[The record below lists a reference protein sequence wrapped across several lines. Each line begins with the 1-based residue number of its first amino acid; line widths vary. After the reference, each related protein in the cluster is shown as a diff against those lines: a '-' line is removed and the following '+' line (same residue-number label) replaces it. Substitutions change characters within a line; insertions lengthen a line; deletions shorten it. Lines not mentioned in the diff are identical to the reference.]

1 MRIGRLADTI
11 SLVWPQALHDN
22 TFFHATW
29 LAAMIE
35 RRVRLSAATSPEGGP
50 GR

>member
-1 MRIGRLADTI
+1 M
-11 SLVWPQALHDN
+11 SLVWPQALYDN

-35 RRVRLSAATSPEGGP
+35 RRVRLSTAAGS
-50 GR
+50 